1 MRHRYYRPTRW
12 VRIPTWWYVVAFI
25 IASAVALGV
34 VLAGGIGLDSGK
46 HDPDPPGSRV
56 TPSAAPT
63 VTLTETPDPAPT
75 VTRTKVAP
83 TVTETRVKTQPGPT
97 VTVTRSASPQKVPGP
112 TVTVSVPAPDVTR
125 WMTETVTATPPAP
138 ASGGDGGRTVV
149 QAPNGRGCMYME
161 IINGVPTY
169 GPPFPC

>member
-25 IASAVALGV
+25 VATAVALGV
-34 VLAGGIGLDSGK
+34 ILAGGIGLDGPK

-63 VTLTETPDPAPT
+63 VTLTETAPTVT

-83 TVTETRVKTQPGPT
+83 TVTETRVKTQPAPT
-97 VTVTRSASPQKVPGP
+97 VTVTRTAAPVKVPGP
-112 TVTVSVPAPDVTR
+112 TVTRTVPGP
-125 WMTETVTATPPAP
+125 TVTHTATVTPPP
-138 ASGGDGGRTVV
+138 SGGDGGRTVV

-161 IINGVPTY
+161 IINGIPTY